1 MTTRRELDRKFIAAI
16 ERLGR
21 ALRVARQQ
29 VATEHELSL
38 LQVQIVELLV
48 DGRPRRVGE
57 LASELDVTQPTI
69 SDSLLALEGKQLL
82 TRTSDPSD
90 GRASVLS
97 LTEPGRSLARQLEHE
112 LSPLLD
118 DDRTTSDDDQ
128 ATALAVTLEEIRR
141 LQANGTIT
149 VNRSCLTCQHY
160 QPPTPSETGSCLLLH
175 QPLTPRDLRVNC
187 NDHLPSTG

>member
-16 ERLGR
+16 ERLSR
-21 ALRVARQQ
+21 ALRVARQH
-29 VATEHELSL
+29 VATSHGLSL

-57 LASELDVTQPTI
+57 LASELDVTQPTV
-69 SDSLLALEGKQLL
+69 SDSILALESKQLL
-82 TRTSDPSD
+82 TRTPDPTD
-90 GRASVLS
+90 RRASVLS
-97 LTEPGRSLARQLEHE
+97 LTESGTSLAEQLAHE

-118 DDRTTSDDDQ
+118 EDRATSDDDQ

-149 VNRSCLTCQHY
+149 VNRSCLTCRHY
-160 QPPTPSETGSCLLLH
+160 QPPATSETAYCLLLR
-175 QPLTPRDLRVNC
+175 QRLAPRDLRVDC
-187 NDHLPSTG
+187 HDHHPA